1 MKQQEAYILTEEEE
15 KSIIAGGWVYDERV
29 DEWYWVE

>member
-1 MKQQEAYILTEEEE
+1 MKQREAYILTEEEE
-15 KSIIAGGWVYDERV
+15 KSIIGGGWVYDERG

>member
-15 KSIIAGGWVYDERV
+15 KSIIGGGWVYDERV
-29 DEWYWVE
+29 DEWYWIE